1 MSINLA
7 DKISLD
13 NIKKVIEIFLNELK
27 TEDFTLFQN
36 QPTAEVFF
44 KGGDFVGVSLIDEN
58 NAEINCYLADNPRSG
73 KYYLFFTIEE
83 LNDDNSLQFLG
94 KTNCYKILDQ
104 FKADNAYSINLL
116 RVDQLLKDGHYSI
129 ALIFLVSAFENIL
142 KDLFFLHHKLWFSLE
157 FEEVDDFSE
166 DILKKV
172 GTIIDPKIDDSY
184 KQTMF
189 SYIKEID
196 GKIIGI
202 EREKLATANKW
213 KDLRYWE
220 RIHKVCKDLGIIN
233 EYLQKKMGNQG
244 EEIGGFEI
252 LKEILE
258 KSARD
263 IGILNFQRIYGTGGV
278 KKSFETFFDIKLD
291 PFKDELNLIAENIK
305 RRHQIIHGILKDDK
319 IDERMVKDFKA
330 AIGKFITY
338 LGEKIGSLYLQRAV
352 SMFGRFI

>member
-1 MSINLA
+1 MSLNLA

-13 NIKKVIEIFLNELK
+13 NVKKVIEIFLNELK
-27 TEDFTLFQN
+27 TEGYTLFQN
-36 QPTAEVFF
+36 QLTAEVFF

-58 NAEINCYLADNPRSG
+58 NVDINCYLADNPRSG
-73 KYYLFFTIEE
+73 KFYIFLAIEQ
-83 LNDDNSLQFLG
+83 LNNDNSLPFLG

-104 FKADNAYSINLL
+104 IKADNAYFINLQ
-116 RVDQLLKDGHYSI
+116 RVDKLLKDGHYSI
-129 ALIFLVSAFENIL
+129 ALIFLVSAFENIS
-142 KDLFFLHHKLWFSLE
+142 KDLFFLHHELWFSLE
-157 FEEVDDFSE
+157 FEEVDNFNE
-166 DILKKV
+166 EILKKV
-172 GTIIDPKIDDSY
+172 GTIIDPKIDDAY
-184 KQTMF
+184 KKTNF

-202 EREKLATANKW
+202 DREKLATAEKW

-233 EYLQKKMGNQG
+233 EYIQKKMGNQG

-263 IGILNFQRIYGTGGV
+263 KGILNFQRIYGTGGV
-278 KKSFETFFDIKLD
+278 KKSFETFFNIKLD
-291 PFKDELNLIAENIK
+291 FFKDELNLIAENIK
-305 RRHQIIHGILKDDK
+305 KRHQIIHGILKDDK

-330 AIGKFITY
+330 VIGKFITY
-338 LGEKIGSLYLQRAV
+338 LGEKIPSLYLQRAV